1 MTAAAAL
8 LAAALLVVPAP
19 ARARLTGPGK
29 PGTLPIRALWCAAV
43 PLALVA
49 AVVLDPSVVLAA
61 AILVGTVIARRSGSS
76 GRRRR
81 CAEAAALRD
90 GLDIL
95 AGELRAGAHPVAA
108 FDAAGTEVGADVGER
123 LRVVAARGRLG
134 ADVGAGIRSV
144 AAVSAQPEC
153 WERLAVCWQLAQ
165 SHGLAIATLMR
176 AAHHDI
182 VERERFRVRVDA
194 GLAGART
201 TAAVLA
207 GMPVLGIALGQA
219 IGADPLAFLL
229 SGGAGGVLLVV
240 GITLSCLGL
249 FWSDRIVTGLP
260 T

>member
-1 MTAAAAL
+1 VTAAAVL
-8 LAAALLVVPAP
+8 LAAALLVSPAP
-19 ARARLTGPGK
+19 ARARLTAPGR
-29 PGTLPIRALWCAAV
+29 PGTLPPRVLWCAAV
-43 PLALVA
+43 PPALLAVIALQ
-49 AVVLDPSVVLAA
+49 PSVVMAVGIAL
-61 AILVGTVIARRSGSS
+61 GTVMARRRGASM
-76 GRRRR
+76 RRRR
-81 CAEAAALRD
+81 QAEAAALRD

-108 FDAAGTEVGADVGER
+108 FDAAGTEVGEGVGER
-123 LRVVAARGRLG
+123 FRVVAARGRLG

-153 WERLAVCWQLAQ
+153 WQRLAVCWELAQ

-219 IGADPLAFLL
+219 IGADPLAFLF
-229 SGGAGGVLLVV
+229 SGGAGGVLLVI

-249 FWSDRIVTGLP
+249 LWSDRIVTGLP

>member
-8 LAAALLVVPAP
+8 LAAALLVAPAP
-19 ARARLTGPGK
+19 ARARLAGPDRPRK
-29 PGTLPIRALWCAAV
+29 LTRRTLWCAAV
-43 PLALVA
+43 PPALIAVIALEPSVA
-49 AVVLDPSVVLAA
+49 AAA
-61 AILVGTVIARRSGSS
+61 LILLGTVMARRRGTSA
-76 GRRRR
+76 RRRR

-108 FDAAGTEVGADVGER
+108 FDAAGTEVGSDVGER

-144 AAVSAQPEC
+144 AGLSAQPEC
-153 WERLAVCWQLAQ
+153 WERLAVCWELAQ

-201 TAAVLA
+201 TATVLA

-219 IGADPLAFLL
+219 IGADPLAFLF
-229 SGGAGGVLLVV
+229 SGGGGGTLLVI

-249 FWSDRIVTGLP
+249 LWSDRIVTGLP

>member
-1 MTAAAAL
+1 VTAAAAL
-8 LAAALLVVPAP
+8 LAAALLVAPAP
-19 ARARLTGPGK
+19 ARVRLTGPGR
-29 PGTLPIRALWCAAV
+29 PRTLPSWARWCAAV
-43 PLALVA
+43 PPAMIVVIALE
-49 AVVLDPSVVLAA
+49 PSVVLAV
-61 AILVGTVIARRSGSS
+61 AIVAGTVLARRRGSS
-76 GRRRR
+76 VRRRR

-90 GLDIL
+90 GLEIL

-108 FDAAGTEVGADVGER
+108 FDAAGTEVGDDVGDR

-144 AAVSAQPEC
+144 AAISAQPDC
-153 WERLAVCWQLAQ
+153 WERLAVCWELAQ

-176 AAHHDI
+176 AAHRDI

-207 GMPVLGIALGQA
+207 GMPVLGVALGQA
-219 IGADPLAFLL
+219 IGADPLVFLL
-229 SGGAGGVLLVV
+229 SGGAGGVLLVI

-249 FWSDRIVTGLP
+249 LWSDRIVTGLP